1 MLMENNPEHVQT
13 VQTPSVDEELLT
25 LRVATPRDAAAL
37 LAIYAPY
44 VRETAVTFEREVPSL
59 EEFERRIATTLEKYP
74 YIVAEQA
81 GKICAYAYASPFKT
95 RAAYEHSIETSIYVN
110 RSVRQIGIGSL
121 LYMALEN
128 VLFVQNITNLNACIA
143 VPICEN
149 DPYLTNGSKVFHEK
163 QGYKPVARFHGCAYK
178 FNRWYDIV
186 WMEKLQG
193 NHADRLCQFAEEC
206 AVAQRTAAEGS
217 AVAGAAGEVAAGE
230 DSGSL
235 DEMHVRPRD
244 VDHFIPFSQLDPQ
257 RVRKLLSL
265 ALLGTS
271 EDARSTT
278 DSAGAVVFRR
288 RTARGAESADAGG
301 VADADAS
308 AADAAGADAADFA
321 GASVQGSAC
330 SAHDFEVLMIAMKS
344 DRRSFPKGHI
354 MPWETREAAAVREI
368 REETG
373 IQVKI
378 LPDFCSQVA
387 SARKTDKRSVFFFLA
402 EYDQGNLSAQE
413 EEIDETFWVPAD
425 EAADLISFANDRTMY
440 QAALEEYLRRLREE

>member
-1 MLMENNPEHVQT
+1 MLTEDNSEHAQH

-81 GKICAYAYASPFKT
+81 GKICAYAYAGPFKT

-193 NHADRLCQFAEEC
+193 NHADRLRQFAEEC
-206 AVAQRTAAEGS
+206 AASQRAAAEGC
-217 AVAGAAGEVAAGE
+217 AVADAAGEKVAGE
-230 DSGSL
+230 GSGSL
-235 DEMHVRPRD
+235 DEMPVRPRD
-244 VDHFIPFSQLDPQ
+244 VDHFIPFSQLDPK

-288 RTARGAESADAGG
+288 RTGCGAEGAAAGDVAAGAADS
-301 VADADAS
+301 VDAS
-308 AADAAGADAADFA
+308 A
-321 GASVQGSAC
+321 QNTAC
-330 SAHDFEVLMIAMKS
+330 SAHDFDVLIIAMKS

-354 MPWETREAAAVREI
+354 MPREAREAAAVREI

-373 IQVKI
+373 IQVNI
-378 LPDFCSQVA
+378 LPDFCYQVA

-402 EYDQGNLSAQE
+402 EYVQGDLSVQE

-425 EAADLISFANDRTMY
+425 EVADLISFANDRTMY
-440 QAALEEYLRRLREE
+440 QTALEEYLRRLREE

>member
-81 GKICAYAYASPFKT
+81 GKICAYAYAGPFKT

-193 NHADRLCQFAEEC
+193 NHADRLRRFAEEC
-206 AVAQRTAAEGS
+206 AASQRAAAEGC
-217 AVAGAAGEVAAGE
+217 AVADAAGEKVAGE
-230 DSGSL
+230 GSGSL
-235 DEMHVRPRD
+235 DEMPVRPRD
-244 VDHFIPFSQLDPQ
+244 VDHFIPFSQLDPK

-271 EDARSTT
+271 EDVRSTT

-288 RTARGAESADAGG
+288 RKACGAEGDAARD
-301 VADADAS
+301 VADAA
-308 AADAAGADAADFA
+308 AAGSAGFA
-321 GASVQGSAC
+321 GATAQDSAC

-354 MPWETREAAAVREI
+354 MPRETREAAAVREI

-373 IQVKI
+373 IQVNI
-378 LPDFCSQVA
+378 LPDFCYQVS

-402 EYDQGNLSAQE
+402 EYVQGDLSAQE
-413 EEIDETFWVPAD
+413 EEIDKTFWVPAD

-440 QAALEEYLRRLREE
+440 QTALEEYLRRLREE

>member
-1 MLMENNPEHVQT
+1 MLTEDNSEHAQH

-81 GKICAYAYASPFKT
+81 GKICAYAYAGPFKT

-193 NHADRLCQFAEEC
+193 NHADRLRQFAEEC
-206 AVAQRTAAEGS
+206 AASQRAAAEGF
-217 AVAGAAGEVAAGE
+217 AAANAAGEEVAGE
-230 DSGSL
+230 GSGSL
-235 DEMHVRPRD
+235 DEMPVRPRD
-244 VDHFIPFSQLDPQ
+244 VDHFIPFSQLDPK

-288 RTARGAESADAGG
+288 RKVCGAEGAAAGDVVDDA
-301 VADADAS
+301 
-308 AADAAGADAADFA
+308 AAGAVGFADATAQD
-321 GASVQGSAC
+321 SAC

-354 MPWETREAAAVREI
+354 MPRETREAAAVREI

-373 IQVKI
+373 IQVNI
-378 LPDFCSQVA
+378 LPDFCYQVS

-402 EYDQGNLSAQE
+402 EYVQGDLSAQE
-413 EEIDETFWVPAD
+413 EEIDKAFWVPAD
-425 EAADLISFANDRTMY
+425 EAVDLISFANDRTMY
-440 QAALEEYLRRLREE
+440 RAALEEYLRRLREE

>member
-1 MLMENNPEHVQT
+1 MLMENNPEHVQA

-193 NHADRLCQFAEEC
+193 NHADRLRQFAEEC
-206 AVAQRTAAEGS
+206 AASQRAAAEGS
-217 AVAGAAGEVAAGE
+217 AAANAAGEEVAGE
-230 DSGSL
+230 GSGSL
-235 DEMHVRPRD
+235 DEMPVRPRD
-244 VDHFIPFSQLDPQ
+244 VDHFIPFSQLDPK

-288 RTARGAESADAGG
+288 RMGCGAKGAAAGD
-301 VADADAS
+301 VA
-308 AADAAGADAADFA
+308 AADSE
-321 GASVQGSAC
+321 GASVRGTAC

-354 MPWETREAAAVREI
+354 MPRETREAAAVREI

-373 IQVKI
+373 IQVNI
-378 LPDFCSQVA
+378 LPDFCYQVA

-402 EYDQGNLSAQE
+402 EYVQGDLSAQE
-413 EEIDETFWVPAD
+413 EEIDKAFWVPAD
-425 EAADLISFANDRTMY
+425 EVVDLISFANDRTMY
-440 QAALEEYLRRLREE
+440 RAALEEYLRRLREE

>member
-1 MLMENNPEHVQT
+1 MLTEDSSEHAQH

-59 EEFERRIATTLEKYP
+59 EEFERRIVTTLEKYP

-81 GKICAYAYASPFKT
+81 GKICAYAYAGPFKT

-193 NHADRLCQFAEEC
+193 NHADRLRQFAEEC
-206 AVAQRTAAEGS
+206 AASQRAAAEGF
-217 AVAGAAGEVAAGE
+217 AAANAAGEEVAGE
-230 DSGSL
+230 GSGSL
-235 DEMHVRPRD
+235 DEMPVRPRD
-244 VDHFIPFSQLDPQ
+244 VDHFIPFSQLDPK

-288 RTARGAESADAGG
+288 RKVCGAEGAAAGD
-301 VADADAS
+301 VADDA
-308 AADAAGADAADFA
+308 AAGAVGFADATAQD
-321 GASVQGSAC
+321 SAC

-354 MPWETREAAAVREI
+354 MPRETREAAAVREI

-373 IQVKI
+373 IQVNI
-378 LPDFCSQVA
+378 LPDFCYQVA

-402 EYDQGNLSAQE
+402 EYVQGDLSAQE
-413 EEIDETFWVPAD
+413 EEIDKAFWVPAD
-425 EAADLISFANDRTMY
+425 EAVDLISFANDRTMY
-440 QAALEEYLRRLREE
+440 RAALEEYLRRLREE

>member
-1 MLMENNPEHVQT
+1 MLMENNPEHVQA

-37 LAIYAPY
+37 LEIYAPY

-193 NHADRLCQFAEEC
+193 NHADRLRQFAEEC
-206 AVAQRTAAEGS
+206 AASQRAAAEGS
-217 AVAGAAGEVAAGE
+217 AAANAAGEEIAGE
-230 DSGSL
+230 GSGSL
-235 DEMHVRPRD
+235 DEMPVRPRD
-244 VDHFIPFSQLDPQ
+244 VDHFIPFSQLDPK

-278 DSAGAVVFRR
+278 DSAGAVVFRC
-288 RTARGAESADAGG
+288 RTGRGAEGAAARD
-301 VADADAS
+301 VADAA
-308 AADAAGADAADFA
+308 AAGSAGFA
-321 GASVQGSAC
+321 GATAQDSAC

-354 MPWETREAAAVREI
+354 MPRETREAAAVREI

-373 IQVKI
+373 IQVNI
-378 LPDFCSQVA
+378 LPDFCYQVA
-387 SARKTDKRSVFFFLA
+387 SARKTDKRNVFFFLA
-402 EYDQGNLSAQE
+402 EYVQGDLSAQE
-413 EEIDETFWVPAD
+413 EEIDKTFWVPAD

>member
-1 MLMENNPEHVQT
+1 MLTEDNSEHVQH
-13 VQTPSVDEELLT
+13 VQTPAVDEELLT
-25 LRVATPRDAAAL
+25 LRVATPRDAVAL

-59 EEFERRIATTLEKYP
+59 EEFERRIVTTLEKYP

-81 GKICAYAYASPFKT
+81 GKICAYAYAGPFKT

-149 DPYLTNGSKVFHEK
+149 DPYLTNGSKMFHEK

-193 NHADRLCQFAEEC
+193 NHADRLRQFAEEC
-206 AVAQRTAAEGS
+206 AASQRAAVEGS
-217 AVAGAAGEVAAGE
+217 AAANAAGEEVAGE
-230 DSGSL
+230 GSGSL
-235 DEMHVRPRD
+235 DEMPVRPRD
-244 VDHFIPFSQLDPQ
+244 VDHFIPFSQLDPK

-288 RTARGAESADAGG
+288 RKACGAEGD
-301 VADADAS
+301 VAD
-308 AADAAGADAADFA
+308 DAADGAAGFA
-321 GASVQGSAC
+321 GAIAQDSAY
-330 SAHDFEVLMIAMKS
+330 SAHDLEVLMIAMKS

-354 MPWETREAAAVREI
+354 LPRETREAAAVREI

-373 IQVKI
+373 IQVNI
-378 LPDFCSQVA
+378 LPDFCYQVA

-413 EEIDETFWVPAD
+413 EEIDEAFWVPAD
-425 EAADLISFANDRTMY
+425 EAVDLISFANDRTMY
-440 QAALEEYLRRLREE
+440 QTALEEYLRRLREE

>member
-1 MLMENNPEHVQT
+1 MLTEDNSEHVQH

-25 LRVATPRDAAAL
+25 LRIATPRDAAAL
-37 LAIYAPY
+37 LEIYAPY

-59 EEFERRIATTLEKYP
+59 EEFERRITTTLEKYP

-81 GKICAYAYASPFKT
+81 GKICAYAYAGPFKT

-149 DPYLTNGSKVFHEK
+149 DPYLTNGSKMFHEK

-193 NHADRLCQFAEEC
+193 NHADRLRQFAEEC
-206 AVAQRTAAEGS
+206 AASQRAAAEGS
-217 AVAGAAGEVAAGE
+217 AAANAAGEEVAGE
-230 DSGSL
+230 GSGSL
-235 DEMHVRPRD
+235 DEMPVRPRD
-244 VDHFIPFSQLDPQ
+244 VDHFIPFSQLDPK

-288 RTARGAESADAGG
+288 RKACGAEGAAAGD
-301 VADADAS
+301 VAD
-308 AADAAGADAADFA
+308 DAAVGAAGFA
-321 GASVQGSAC
+321 GATAQDSAC
-330 SAHDFEVLMIAMKS
+330 SVHDFEVLMIAMKS

-354 MPWETREAAAVREI
+354 MPRETREAAAVREI

-373 IQVKI
+373 IQVNI
-378 LPDFCSQVA
+378 LPEFCYQVA
-387 SARKTDKRSVFFFLA
+387 SARKTDKRNVFFFLA
-402 EYDQGNLSAQE
+402 EYVQGDLSAQE
-413 EEIDETFWVPAD
+413 EEIDKAFWVHAD
-425 EAADLISFANDRTMY
+425 EVADLISFANDRTMY

>member
-1 MLMENNPEHVQT
+1 MLTEDNSAHAQT

-25 LRVATPRDAAAL
+25 LRIATPRDAAAL

-59 EEFERRIATTLEKYP
+59 EEFERRISTTLEKYP

-81 GKICAYAYASPFKT
+81 GKICAYAYAGPFKT

-149 DPYLTNGSKVFHEK
+149 DPYLTNGSKMFHEK

-193 NHADRLCQFAEEC
+193 NHADRLRQFAEEC
-206 AVAQRTAAEGS
+206 AVAQRAAAEGS
-217 AVAGAAGEVAAGE
+217 SVADAAGEEVAGE
-230 DSGSL
+230 GSGSL

-244 VDHFIPFSQLDPQ
+244 VDHFIPFSQLDPK

-278 DSAGAVVFRR
+278 DSAGAVVFRH
-288 RTARGAESADAGG
+288 RTTCGAEGAAAGG
-301 VADADAS
+301 VADADA
-308 AADAAGADAADFA
+308 GTV
-321 GASVQGSAC
+321 GVSVQGSAC

-354 MPWETREAAAVREI
+354 MLRETREAAAVREI

-378 LPDFCSQVA
+378 LPDFCYQVA

-425 EAADLISFANDRTMY
+425 EAADLVSFANDRTMY
-440 QAALEEYLRRLREE
+440 QTALEEYLRRLREE

>member
-81 GKICAYAYASPFKT
+81 GKICAYAYAGPFKT

-178 FNRWYDIV
+178 CNRWYDIV

-193 NHADRLCQFAEEC
+193 NHADRLRRFAEEC
-206 AVAQRTAAEGS
+206 AASQRAAAEGC
-217 AVAGAAGEVAAGE
+217 AVADAAGEKVAGE
-230 DSGSL
+230 GSGSL
-235 DEMHVRPRD
+235 DEMPVRPRD
-244 VDHFIPFSQLDPQ
+244 VDHFIPFSQLDPK

-271 EDARSTT
+271 EDVRSTT

-288 RTARGAESADAGG
+288 RKACGAEGDAARD
-301 VADADAS
+301 VADAA
-308 AADAAGADAADFA
+308 AAGSAGFA
-321 GASVQGSAC
+321 GATAQDSAC

-354 MPWETREAAAVREI
+354 MPREAREAAAVREI

-373 IQVKI
+373 IQVNI
-378 LPDFCSQVA
+378 LPDFCYQVA
-387 SARKTDKRSVFFFLA
+387 SARKTDKRNVFFFLA
-402 EYDQGNLSAQE
+402 EYVQGDLSAQE
-413 EEIDETFWVPAD
+413 EEIDKTFWVPAD

-440 QAALEEYLRRLREE
+440 QTALEEYLRRLREE

>member
-1 MLMENNPEHVQT
+1 MLTEDNSAHVQT

-59 EEFERRIATTLEKYP
+59 EEFERRIVTTLEKYP

-81 GKICAYAYASPFKT
+81 GKICAYAYAGPFKT

-193 NHADRLCQFAEEC
+193 NHADRLRQFAEEC
-206 AVAQRTAAEGS
+206 AASQRAAAEGF
-217 AVAGAAGEVAAGE
+217 AAANAAGEEVAGE
-230 DSGSL
+230 GSGSL
-235 DEMHVRPRD
+235 DEMPVRPRD
-244 VDHFIPFSQLDPQ
+244 VDHFIPFSQLDPK

-288 RTARGAESADAGG
+288 RKVCGAEGAAAGD
-301 VADADAS
+301 VADDA
-308 AADAAGADAADFA
+308 AAGAVGFADATAQD
-321 GASVQGSAC
+321 SAC

-354 MPWETREAAAVREI
+354 MPRETREAAAVREI

-373 IQVKI
+373 IQVNI
-378 LPDFCSQVA
+378 LPDFCYQVA

-402 EYDQGNLSAQE
+402 EYVQGDLSAQE
-413 EEIDETFWVPAD
+413 EEIDKAFWVPAD
-425 EAADLISFANDRTMY
+425 EAVDLISFANDRTMY
-440 QAALEEYLRRLREE
+440 RAALEEYLRRLREE

>member
-81 GKICAYAYASPFKT
+81 GKICAYAYAGPFKT

-193 NHADRLCQFAEEC
+193 NHADRLRQFAEEC
-206 AVAQRTAAEGS
+206 AASQRAAAEGC
-217 AVAGAAGEVAAGE
+217 AVADAAGEKVAGE
-230 DSGSL
+230 GSGSL
-235 DEMHVRPRD
+235 DEMPVRPRD
-244 VDHFIPFSQLDPQ
+244 VDHFIPFSQLDPK

-288 RTARGAESADAGG
+288 RTGCGAEGAAAGDVAAGAADS
-301 VADADAS
+301 VDAS
-308 AADAAGADAADFA
+308 A
-321 GASVQGSAC
+321 QNTAC
-330 SAHDFEVLMIAMKS
+330 SAHDFDVLIIAMKS

-354 MPWETREAAAVREI
+354 MPREAREAAAVREI

-373 IQVKI
+373 IQVNI
-378 LPDFCSQVA
+378 LPDFCYQVA

-402 EYDQGNLSAQE
+402 EYVQGDLSVQE

-425 EAADLISFANDRTMY
+425 EVADLISFANDRTMY
-440 QAALEEYLRRLREE
+440 QTALEEYLRRLREE